1 MDLNQVN
8 DLSLKKDIHKLLEIC
23 ISTSKEGLSEILR
36 KHQDYNQSN
45 LTIGMFF
52 EFMKLAYEINDNCE
66 SLITLLTERNKLNWD
81 KLAKIDLYFKAQNY
95 NATNEKYINSDVMQ
109 KHKSIN
115 ATEGVLSESF
125 NTDIEQSTH
134 CVASSNTQ
142 FENEQVHTYN
152 QNLASDCEKYNQI
165 IKSSLHVKDTK
176 IVKSIDSSE
185 TFLISLVKTNLSD
198 VLHEGLLDSILPY
211 MIPKPTVSQP
221 IIKKSITTTEVK
233 KSNSLNTNIE
243 TRVIANITQKDKEK
257 DKSKVPKRS
266 TENEVEIHVCDEEKN
281 IKQNFHCPQKLLIQ
295 KMRYFADVT
304 AGQKLEEIDISVHC
318 DIAIFDWLMRW
329 VKKDI
334 IKKSEWPVLEINNVI
349 PIMVSASFLQ
359 MEPLLESC
367 LQYCHDN
374 IFDILKT
381 STVLSSLDD
390 NLLTRLVDR
399 FTNQEVEMLKDKKD
413 KIQSKLFCKLIISLA
428 EMMPDNKK
436 GHYSSLATLFKCS
449 KCGKNIIQSVSNHVP
464 CISSAMKIDN
474 HGNIQSKHV
483 RDLTWTLNDYIIT
496 LRTELRSW
504 RKVYWRLWGDCHF
517 LFCTQC
523 NIYFPIHQFD
533 WCCYHV
539 ELPQFFINEQQRPMP
554 FPLGR
559 YPCCSQ
565 RAYKFEVLT
574 NHEGCRYR
582 EHIPDIRTQ
591 KDVTV
596 LNIFTINKEVIAMEP
611 PQLFFPEKITRLVA
625 RDPSLQSGKLMCK
638 DAMWW
643 TGIELIPQRPK
654 LGLLGKIWSGS
665 GFRRLSQIQDLQ
677 KSSQRICQQVSVT
690 TDTWSI
696 SSSITDSDMDDG
708 ITTCE
713 NSSIS
718 EESNY
723 SEESH
728 AWSSLKSKQKIKR
741 ASINQVFWRNSGR
754 TWSDNLNVR
763 HNQDNQRDFEENAA
777 LQMVTLLTKRVSAD
791 LSLLLK
797 SPHKHNRLKKQLNGG
812 TYTRLEAELRDQL
825 NQCYKNKNTG
835 KLLRTKL
842 NKS

>member
-1 MDLNQVN
+1 MGLNKIN
-8 DLSLKKDIHKLLEIC
+8 DLSLKKDVHKLLEIC
-23 ISTSKEGLSEILR
+23 ISTSKEGVSEILR
-36 KHQDYNQSN
+36 KHQDLNQSN

-52 EFMKLAYEINDNCE
+52 EFMKLAYQINDSCE
-66 SLITLLTERNKLNWD
+66 SLIALLTERNKLDWD

-115 ATEGVLSESF
+115 AAEGVLSESF

-134 CVASSNTQ
+134 CAASSNTQ
-142 FENEQVHTYN
+142 FENEQVHTDN
-152 QNLASDCEKYNQI
+152 QNLASGFEKCSQVI
-165 IKSSLHVKDTK
+165 QSSLHVKDTQ
-176 IVKSIDSSE
+176 IVKSIDTTE
-185 TFLISLVKTNLSD
+185 TFLISLIKSNLSD

-243 TRVIANITQKDKEK
+243 TRVIANITEKEK
-257 DKSKVPKRS
+257 DKSKVNKRS

-318 DIAIFDWLMRW
+318 DIAIFDWLMKW

-413 KIQSKLFCKLIISLA
+413 KIQSKLFCKLIMSLA
-428 EMMPDNKK
+428 EIMPDNKK

-474 HGNIQSKHV
+474 RGNIQSKHV
-483 RDLTWTLNDYIIT
+483 RDLTWTLNDYIVT

-533 WCCYHV
+533 WCCYHI

-565 RAYKFEVLT
+565 RAYKFEVLA

-591 KDVTV
+591 KDVTI
-596 LNIFTINKEVIAMEP
+596 LNIFTIHKEVIAIEP

-643 TGIELIPQRPK
+643 TGIELVPQRPK

-677 KSSQRICQQVSVT
+677 KSSQRICQQVSAT
-690 TDTWSI
+690 TDTCSI
-696 SSSITDSDMDDG
+696 VSSITDSDMDDG

-728 AWSSLKSKQKIKR
+728 AWSSLKSKHKIKR
-741 ASINQVFWRNSGR
+741 APINQVLWRNNSR
-754 TWSDNLNVR
+754 SWSDNLSVR
-763 HNQDNQRDFEENAA
+763 HNQDNQREFEENAA
-777 LQMVTLLTKRVSAD
+777 LQMVALLTKRVSAD
-791 LSLLLK
+791 FSLLLK
-797 SPHKHNRLKKQLNGG
+797 SPHKHNRTKKKLNGG